1 MKKPEMK
8 MVEYRGGV
16 LTFRIPS
23 HWKEEY
29 EEKGGATFYE
39 DAPDSGTLRLNILTF
54 EAPIGKLPACGY
66 DDLAA
71 RPSKTQSEI
80 VRLPA
85 GDGMRIYRKDAE
97 EAGES
102 LHVYY
107 WEVAHCAPPQKYYL
121 AVFSW
126 TILAA
131 QSAAQEF
138 QDEIQ
143 LITDE
148 LKQIG
153 FHPGLGSL

>member
-1 MKKPEMK
+1 MK
-8 MVEYRGGV
+8 VIEYRGGV

-23 HWKEEY
+23 HWNEEY
-29 EEKGGATFYE
+29 EENGGGMFYE
-39 DAPDSGTLRLNILTF
+39 EAPDSGTLRLNILAF
-54 EAPIGKLPACGY
+54 EAPAGKLLASGY
-66 DDLAA
+66 DDMAG
-71 RPSKTQSEI
+71 RSSDPKSEI
-80 VRLPA
+80 VKLPN
-85 GDGMRIYRKDAE
+85 GDGMRMYRKDAE

-126 TILAA
+126 TILAS
-131 QSAAQEF
+131 QSSDQKF

-143 LITDE
+143 MITDE

-153 FHPGLGSL
+153 FHPDLGLL